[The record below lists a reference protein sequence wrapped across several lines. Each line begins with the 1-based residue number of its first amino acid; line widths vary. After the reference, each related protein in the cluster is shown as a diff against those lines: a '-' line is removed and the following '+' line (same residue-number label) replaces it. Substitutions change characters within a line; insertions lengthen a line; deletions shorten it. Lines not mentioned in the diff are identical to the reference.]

1 MSHHCK
7 CSFNVLYLKYMKKI
21 FFLSFLIVVAICF
34 SSCASKP
41 NISNFEENVTSE
53 STDKKIKKNK
63 NSLFEDWRYKGF
75 GVELPAWFE
84 PAYLKDSKT
93 VRKVLVDFSEKDV
106 IIGGN
111 AISADHAEQLIAQN
125 KNIEGYEFV
134 DSCWAKL
141 SKEVAGEYSQTPYVF
156 LIVLKKSIE

>member
-1 MSHHCK
+1 MER
-7 CSFNVLYLKYMKKI
+7 NI
-21 FFLSFLIVVAICF
+21 FLIFILTFVFAF
-34 SSCASKP
+34 SSCASNDVSEK
-41 NISNFEENVTSE
+41 SNQSNRNNRTEKS
-53 STDKKIKKNK
+53 S
-63 NSLFEDWRYKGF
+63 SYFEDWRYKGF
-75 GVELPAWFE
+75 GSELPTWFE
-84 PAYLKDSKT
+84 PAYLKNSAKVRAVIPGFSK
-93 VRKVLVDFSEKDV
+93 DDV